1 MIKCAIFDLDGTLV
15 NSMKYWSVAPLDYAK
30 MKNLNIT
37 DSKSLS
43 ETFLSMS
50 LPESAKYF
58 KEVYNVKDSID
69 KICEDI
75 DSIMENYYLKYVDVK
90 PGILAILQ
98 YLDSKGIIMGIATAT
113 DRFLVKKTIEKLG
126 IDKYFK
132 EILTS
137 SEVGSSKQK
146 PDIYIKLSETMG
158 FTPDETLI
166 FEDLPYGIIS
176 SGKVGFHT
184 IGLYD
189 APSRHLQDKIRS
201 NAHLYLRR
209 TNWIGLARIKNFI
222 KKCEK

>member
-15 NSMKYWSVAPLDYAK
+15 NSMKYWSIAPLDYAK

-37 DSKSLS
+37 DPLSLS

-58 KEVYNVKDSID
+58 KDVYNVLDSID

-75 DSIMENYYLKYVDVK
+75 DSIMENYYLKYVSVK

-98 YLDSKGIIMGIATAT
+98 YLDSKGISMGIATAT
-113 DRFLVKKTIEKLG
+113 DRFLVKKTIVKVG

-146 PDIYIKLSETMG
+146 PDIYIKLSEKY
-158 FTPDETLI
+158 I
-166 FEDLPYGIIS
+166 
-176 SGKVGFHT
+176 
-184 IGLYD
+184 
-189 APSRHLQDKIRS
+189 
-201 NAHLYLRR
+201 
-209 TNWIGLARIKNFI
+209 
-222 KKCEK
+222 